1 MSFKKIQI
9 IDPKTI
15 NPPEAG
21 NIYLGQ
27 DSYGLWEMDETG
39 KWWYVGFGTGIT
51 NIAITNYYYNSG
63 VTSGTAGTSGTSGK
77 NGTNGTSGVGGSSG
91 TSGVGSAGTSGFNG
105 TSGMNG
111 TSGTASTSGT
121 SGTNGTSGSSATSGT
136 SGNGTSGTSGN
147 GTSGTSGSSGRD
159 GNGTGG
165 TSGSSGIDGGFGAA
179 TRMWTF
185 STNTIP
191 NAGLFYG
198 YGHFYSSYDL
208 SVLDDIIIN
217 QRDSYNIDL
226 PNWLQ
231 TWTNG
236 ILKIEEWGNQGNF
249 GIYFIQSGTTFLN
262 KIGLDKYQ
270 FTGFT
275 VYNAN
280 GVLTLGKNYLISFI
294 ESGISGG
301 GTGGTGTSGTSGSG
315 SPGTSGTSGKSGS
328 SGKDGS
334 SLLPPIGNNW
344 QLIWRDTGAT
354 YGYNADQY
362 LGWDKDN
369 YRLGVN
375 WNILYSSDANLHVES
390 NGEEMNSIDPL
401 VSTLKLGLDGS
412 AYHFNIAPTYISPW
426 DQTTWAIQTG
436 VGSYPTNIILQ
447 PFGGGLHIGATG
459 LTHSSGSTF
468 LVSDIDGNE
477 IFEITGS
484 TIYLNQYLSNGFV
497 KTRNGNGELYVDT
510 SGSGTSGTSGISG
523 TSGTSGSA
531 TSGTSGSSSTSGT
544 SFIGDTLWSGATSGD
559 IWNLNVN
566 SVIIGSDSIDDGKL
580 TVMGINTSGNTP
592 QLVLGYQGGYSASY
606 RTKIGYDTSN
616 GYSYISS
623 HTAYPVTKLTPI
635 ILNPGGGTDAN
646 VAIGT
651 PIDYSPTQKLV
662 LSGGTIQILDGNG
675 YNGRVLT
682 SDSNGVGIWKKGE
695 YDFGNISGNTTFNL
709 NNAIYQTCVI
719 TSGITII
726 LTGGTPGAVYNL
738 RIRQD
743 SIGGYTVDWPINVH
757 WNGDAIPIQIPTA
770 KKLDVYTLIY
780 DADLD
785 IYIGYRPITNV
796 S

>member
-51 NIAITNYYYNSG
+51 NIAITNNYYNSG

-185 STNTIP
+185 STNPIP

-236 ILKIEEWGNQGNF
+236 ILKIEEWDNQGNF

-294 ESGISGG
+294 QSGNGTAETSGFG
-301 GTGGTGTSGTSGSG
+301 SSGTSGVGQS
-315 SPGTSGTSGKSGS
+315 GTSGTSGKTGSSGS
-328 SGKDGS
+328 SGKDGNF
-334 SLLPPIGNNW
+334 IG
-344 QLIWRDTGAT
+344 
-354 YGYNADQY
+354 
-362 LGWDKDN
+362 
-369 YRLGVN
+369 
-375 WNILYSSDANLHVES
+375 S
-390 NGEEMNSIDPL
+390 
-401 VSTLKLGLDGS
+401 
-412 AYHFNIAPTYISPW
+412 
-426 DQTTWAIQTG
+426 
-436 VGSYPTNIILQ
+436 
-447 PFGGGLHIGATG
+447 
-459 LTHSSGSTF
+459 
-468 LVSDIDGNE
+468 
-477 IFEITGS
+477 
-484 TIYLNQYLSNGFV
+484 
-497 KTRNGNGELYVDT
+497 
-510 SGSGTSGTSGISG
+510 SGTSGE
-523 TSGTSGSA
+523 SGTSGSDG
-531 TSGTSGSSSTSGT
+531 TSGESGTSGSSGESGT
-544 SFIGDTLWSGATSGD
+544 SGSSGTSAEGSSGTSGSSGKDGTFFGSSGTSGLGSSGTSGLGSSGTSGLGSSGTSGLGSSGTSGGIGVSGSSGTAGSSGQDGSLGIND
-559 IWNLNVN
+559 IRFEYRDIDYLGYFPQQYILDLYAYYPYTVTGISYQCDTGNVFFDTNIN
-566 SVIIGSDSIDDGKL
+566 SIGVIGMVDLTGTTIIQHSYSTSNNTLVYGDKL
-580 TVMGINTSGNTP
+580 TLDIQSVS
-592 QLVLGYQGGYSASY
+592 
-606 RTKIGYDTSN
+606 
-616 GYSYISS
+616 
-623 HTAYPVTKLTPI
+623 
-635 ILNPGGGTDAN
+635 
-646 VAIGT
+646 GT
-651 PIDYSPTQKLV
+651 PK
-662 LSGGTIQILDGNG
+662 
-675 YNGRVLT
+675 
-682 SDSNGVGIWKKGE
+682 
-695 YDFGNISGNTTFNL
+695 
-709 NNAIYQTCVI
+709 
-719 TSGITII
+719 II
-726 LTGGTPGAVYNL
+726 RGKIMINRTG
-738 RIRQD
+738 
-743 SIGGYTVDWPINVH
+743 
-757 WNGDAIPIQIPTA
+757 
-770 KKLDVYTLIY
+770 
-780 DADLD
+780 
-785 IYIGYRPITNV
+785 
-796 S
+796 